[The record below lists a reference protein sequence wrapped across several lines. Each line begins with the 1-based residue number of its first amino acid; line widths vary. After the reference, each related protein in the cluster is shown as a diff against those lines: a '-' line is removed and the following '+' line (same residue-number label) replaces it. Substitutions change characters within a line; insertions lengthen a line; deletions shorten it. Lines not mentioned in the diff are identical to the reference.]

1 MITPNDFKPGLTI
14 EYDGDVWMILEF
26 LHVKPG
32 KGQAFVRTKLRNLRT
47 GNVIERNFRINE
59 EFEPARIERR
69 KVQYLY
75 SQGDEFVFMDMDTFE
90 EITVGREQL
99 GDAVELMPENVEV
112 MLLLHR
118 GDVIGVEL
126 PTAVELRVVE
136 TEPGVRGDTAS
147 GGSKPAKVE
156 TGAIIQVP
164 LFVNEGDV
172 IKVDTRTRTYI
183 ERVS

>member
-1 MITPNDFKPGLTI
+1 MITTSDFKPGLTI

-47 GNVIERNFRINE
+47 GNVIERNFRVNE
-59 EFEPARIERR
+59 EFEPAHIERR

-75 SQGDEFVFMDMDTFE
+75 RHGDECVFMDMDTFDE
-90 EITVGREQL
+90 LSVDAKEL
-99 GDAVELMPENVEV
+99 GDAIELMPENVEV
-112 MLLLHR
+112 TLLFHR
-118 GDVIGVEL
+118 GNVISVEL
-126 PTAVELRVVE
+126 PTTVEVRVVE

-147 GGSKPAKVE
+147 GGSKPAKLE
-156 TGAIIQVP
+156 TGAVIQVP
-164 LFVNEGDV
+164 LFVNEGDI
-172 IKVDTRTRTYI
+172 IKVDTRTRSYI